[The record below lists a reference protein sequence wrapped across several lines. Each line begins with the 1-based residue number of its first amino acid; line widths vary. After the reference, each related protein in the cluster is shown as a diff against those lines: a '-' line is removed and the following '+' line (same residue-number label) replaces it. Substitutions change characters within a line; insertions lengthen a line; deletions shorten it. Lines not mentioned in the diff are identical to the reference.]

1 MSRNKLKRKQDKQRK
16 HREADKTR
24 LLKRRNGLVKKKKE
38 ERETAKLQRDIERL
52 KNRVGGCTIR
62 NSKTESITEE
72 KPEGQQ

>member
-16 HREADKTR
+16 HRKADKAK
-24 LLKRRNGLVKKKKE
+24 LLKRRYGLIRKKKE
-38 ERETAKLQRDIERL
+38 EKEKLKLQRDIEKL

-62 NSKTESITEE
+62 NSKTESTTEE